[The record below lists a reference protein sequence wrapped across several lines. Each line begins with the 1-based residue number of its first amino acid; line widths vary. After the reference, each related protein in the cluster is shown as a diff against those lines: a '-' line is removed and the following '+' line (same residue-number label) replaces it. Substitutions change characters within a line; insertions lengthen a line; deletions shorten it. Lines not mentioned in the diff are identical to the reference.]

1 MSLASGALHGARLS
15 PWSRPM
21 NRWVQ
26 LVAGTVVMMG
36 IASVLGA
43 WPLLRSPPGADL
55 AKSLAAAENAFAA
68 FIVAETLFVPL
79 EAWLG
84 DRLHPRLLVLAGGA
98 LVLIGAAA
106 GARVESVRA
115 QTMWYA
121 LGGAGAGIV
130 YGGTVARALK
140 RFTDRKALCV
150 GVTAAACAA
159 VLGLALV
166 AYLTAVRSPDAIGV
180 LVVIG
185 AGQAVVIL
193 VATLLILE
201 PPPTTPLPPG
211 A

>member
-1 MSLASGALHGARLS
+1 MNASVS
-15 PWSRPM
+15 SRSSDLQRQHHEL

-26 LVAGTVVMMG
+26 LVGGTVLMMA
-36 IASVLGA
+36 IASVLCV
-43 WPLLRSPPGADL
+43 WPLLRSSPSADL
-55 AKSLAAAENAFAA
+55 GKSLAAAENAFAA
-68 FIVAETLFVPL
+68 FIIAETLFVPL

-84 DRLHPRLLVLAGGA
+84 ERMKPRLLLPVGGA
-98 LVLIGAAA
+98 LVVLGALA
-106 GARVESVRA
+106 GAQAESVRA
-115 QTMWYA
+115 QTGWYA
-121 LGGAGAGIV
+121 LGGVGAGIV
-130 YGGTVARALK
+130 YGGTIARALK

-166 AYLTAVRSPDAIGV
+166 AYVTAVEAPGALGV
-180 LVVIG
+180 LIVIC